1 MSVNILCKFNNQLLV
16 PSFKSL
22 TSIWTCWHA
31 NSVENEHI
39 SPKNSLKISLKFCQ
53 FSITA
58 ARFSGPH
65 RSSVTVCFGLS
76 VFCFFLHK
84 NLPLCTHVRAG
95 SSSLPLTQNAGNRK
109 RSLFPPT
116 SSRNDQTLLEKKK
129 HLNNYSNSWNFQ
141 LGLLWI
147 NVNF

>member
-76 VFCFFLHK
+76 VFCFFFTQKSPPLHSRQGGVVVS
-84 NLPLCTHVRAG
+84 PLDPKRRKKETI
-95 SSSLPLTQNAGNRK
+95 SLSPHIKSKWPNTFG
-109 RSLFPPT
+109 
-116 SSRNDQTLLEKKK
+116 KKK
-129 HLNNYSNSWNFQ
+129 YLNNYSNSWNFQ

>member
-1 MSVNILCKFNNQLLV
+1 MSVKILYKFNNQLLV

-22 TSIWTCWHA
+22 TSDTRPCWHA

-76 VFCFFLHK
+76 VFFFFYTK
-84 NLPLCTHVRAG
+84 ISPSA
-95 SSSLPLTQNAGNRK
+95 LTSGRGRRLSPWPKTQEIGNDL
-109 RSLFPPT
+109 SFPPHQVEMT
-116 SSRNDQTLLEKKK
+116 KHFWKKK

-141 LGLLWI
+141 LGLLCNKI
-147 NVNF
+147 V